1 MASTTE
7 QMESLIP
14 SADNEYLPSPKQ
26 DFTASD
32 FASDTWE
39 QARKRFMDAG
49 IIDVDPNDPK
59 LLTAYN
65 RSMDYL
71 KDIGLSG
78 LLATQAAYEFA
89 VGTTVDSVPF
99 MSENNKGRLARDLGA
114 MPEAFVGGG
123 LKNLSLI
130 DDVADAAATSA
141 KQTIS
146 KAVDVADRAY
156 VDPTKTPSLLGSF
169 SLRTPGEDSN
179 FNKARNLFKK
189 QGGEDPKNFKV
200 VNKKVYDQTGW
211 YIDPSDGQWRY
222 QLSDKNSKLDLKN
235 FKVQIK
241 NLGINQNKTLKLSDI
256 LTHDELFKRYPHLK
270 NINVQFEN
278 RLTNPTTGGMP
289 SLGSFYGGDNLIKIN
304 VNSDRGIDVSN
315 LGNNASF
322 KTTLFHEIQHAIQE
336 YEGFIPGA
344 SPSSIPIEV
353 TKKHSDMLVGNL
365 QYQRNQRK
373 KIYEEIEGSA
383 LEHKVNTDFLLS
395 DFLSD
400 KKLKVGNVLF
410 TTEDEVIK
418 KFNDAVKKAGLPPN
432 IFDLPPGSDPTL
444 KKLGDGLLS
453 LRNSFQNDVKTKVA
467 IGYIEDRI
475 YRGVGGELD
484 ANVAEINLDQAQNK
498 LRYPLEVKQDVIKNR
513 ELEDF
518 TDSLDETAQQAL
530 IEEDPGYRRRQ
541 TYRKVDPGVVDAKI
555 DIDLSKFKYHLLDK
569 MKPAKDL
576 SDPEY
581 LAFLK
586 LKEKGIS
593 QAKIQDE
600 KTKFLL
606 DNIAKNNSQL
616 KKIKNLKRGDTFSYT
631 LPNGKTVKVKLAFV
645 KTQKVKRSD
654 LNKTDDTLVI
664 KDTRPNKS
672 DEEMSDFNI
681 PYAYLE
687 IISPTVN
694 DPVLKK
700 SIPDLIKNSDLVKNG
715 DNFDILD
722 LADTRSQEGA
732 FSKIKSLFGFAEG
745 GAMMRP
751 EPIDGVDISPRYEAG
766 DQFFVKQAERERAFE
781 TKPMPRPSMDKS
793 FPNVKPEP
801 RPEGRSEFIT
811 RGYEVDGR
819 EIQVGIIKFKGGE
832 EIAFDKVLQNIDAK
846 GTANEPVVTKNTM
859 LQVINFLK
867 EKNPTREEFET
878 YWYNKRLNKGGAM
891 MDKQM
896 QMAFMDEGGLT
907 DDGMD
912 VDPVSGND
920 IPSGSMAEEV
930 RDDIPAQLS
939 DGEYVVPA
947 DVVRYYGVKFFEDL
961 RKRAKMGLQ
970 EMEMNGRIGG
980 EPVPAGGPMNTEE
993 LSPEEMQAIQEMMGM
1008 SQGGS
1013 VNAYKA
1019 QQELLEQPPAK
1030 AVGNPVMMYG
1040 GGDVEADML
1049 GGKTSAQVGQDF
1061 LDQGKAAIDQNYT
1074 GIPLGSTIFDS
1085 TSNTNNNQGVQQTEV
1100 KAFTPITLYNTS
1112 GQTRTVNSE
1121 VERKKA
1127 IADKYTMTLA
1137 EYNMYRSKRGGGGGN
1152 PTITPPGGEEKE
1164 DKPWGAQVNWDDPAA
1179 IRKFVDD
1186 AKSGNI
1192 DSSTGR
1198 FLQGA
1203 GYMLLGSTG
1212 PALVAAFQ
1220 VGKGL
1225 KNLQDMQAAQII
1237 ADARGHDDLAET
1249 IGEEIMEYKKQ
1260 AGGLINFLD
1269 QIFPTANKHAN
1280 NVAKYQYEV
1289 DGFKNIPDINTVSD
1303 YKKGKGFDSK
1313 KSKQAGD
1320 SRKQKARQ
1328 AFNKL
1333 QKNKDSYIKSSTD
1346 SVQTAKN
1353 VADLEK
1359 SLSASSQNPSGTVS
1373 LNRGGLMQKKKKAKK

>member
-1 MASTTE
+1 M
-7 QMESLIP
+7 
-14 SADNEYLPSPKQ
+14 DNEYLPSPEQ

-78 LLATQAAYEFA
+78 LLATQAAYEFT
-89 VGTTVDSVPF
+89 VGTVADSVPF
-99 MSENNKGRLARDLGA
+99 MSENNKGRFARDLGA

-130 DDVADAAATSA
+130 DDVADAAAASA

-475 YRGVGGELD
+475 YRGVSGELD

-555 DIDLSKFKYHLLDK
+555 DIDLSEFKYHLLDK

-1359 SLSASSQNPSGTVS
+1359 SLSASSQNPSGT
-1373 LNRGGLMQKKKKAKK
+1373 K